1 LFEIPGGWLADR
13 FGPRRALT
21 RIVIWWS
28 FFTAATGWA
37 LNLPSLLATR
47 FLFGAGEAGCFPTI
61 NKVFSVWL
69 ATRERARAQGLL
81 IANFY
86 CAGAL
91 TPYLVVMLL
100 AHISWRQAFA
110 IFGALGVLWAIPFYW
125 WYRDDPRDH
134 NSVNPEELALL
145 PRAVAGSLG
154 HSKVSW
160 RKFFSSR
167 SAWLLWAQ
175 WFCFDYQFYFY
186 LTWLPTYLLEERG
199 LELRKSASFAG
210 LPLIAAGA
218 GALFSGWLEPRLARL
233 CGPSAAR
240 KLLASTGF
248 VAAAALLL
256 MFTAIRSPA
265 GAIVIMSL
273 SSFAAALCQPISWVA
288 CMDIGGNSVGTLSGI
303 MNTWGQLAGTISPLI
318 VGITLQRTNHNW
330 AIAFY
335 IAAALYLLGA
345 LGWVFLDPVTPID

>member
-1 LFEIPGGWLADR
+1 
-13 FGPRRALT
+13 
-21 RIVIWWS
+21 
-28 FFTAATGWA
+28 

-69 ATRERARAQGLL
+69 ATGERARAQGLL

-86 CAGAL
+86 WAGAV
-91 TPYLVVMLL
+91 TPYLVVRMLE
-100 AHISWRQAFA
+100 HVSWRRTFE
-110 IFGALGVLWAIPFYW
+110 IFGAMGVLWAIPFYW

-145 PRAVAGSLG
+145 PRAAASSFG
-154 HSKVSW
+154 HSKVPL
-160 RKFFSSR
+160 REFFSSR
-167 SAWLLWAQ
+167 SAWLLWIQ
-175 WFCFDYQFYFY
+175 WFCYDYGFYFY
-186 LTWLPTYLLEERG
+186 LTWLPTYLLESRG

-218 GALFSGWLEPRLARL
+218 GALFSGWLEPRLARISS
-233 CGPSAAR
+233 PSAAR
-240 KLLASTGF
+240 KLLASSGF

-256 MFTAIRSPA
+256 MFTVIGSPA
-265 GAIVIMSL
+265 GAIAIMSL
-273 SSFAAALCQPISWVA
+273 SSFMATFCQPIAWVT

-335 IAAALYLLGA
+335 IAAALYVLGA
-345 LGWVFLDPVTPID
+345 LGWGFLDPVTPID